1 MVESGFEPQDAP
13 SILHYSC
20 KKCRAILFKPEDLQE
35 HTSTVKDIKAP
46 VKKQVKK
53 QNLKECSSY
62 FLEQ

>member
-35 HTSTVKDIKAP
+35 HTSAVKDIKAP
-46 VKKQVKK
+46 VKK
-53 QNLKECSSY
+53 
-62 FLEQ
+62 